1 MKPAH
6 PDLSEMTV
14 ELWRD
19 AHYMA
24 RMRTKHPKHAGF
36 LATIKATLWPKR
48 GINRPV
54 RYYAYRILRLRA
66 SPHNIAAGV
75 AAGVGSS
82 FTPFVGVHFFLSF
95 GLAWLLRGSLIASA
109 LGTVLAGNPITWP
122 FIWAGTWEIGNL
134 MLGQNVMASGSGPD
148 LHAIFAG
155 FSFLNLGSLILKLWR
170 PVFEPMLLGSIPLGL
185 FFGFGSYFLTL
196 YGATVFQKRRKER
209 MEARARSL
217 SLSEID
223 PTDIR

>member
-1 MKPAH
+1 MA
-6 PDLSEMTV
+6 V
-14 ELWRD
+14 ELLSD

-24 RMRTKHPKHAGF
+24 RMRTKQSKPTGF
-36 LATIKATLWPKR
+36 LEKLKAKFWPHR
-48 GINRPV
+48 GFNRPI
-54 RYYAYRILRLRA
+54 RYYAFRILRLRA

-122 FIWAGTWEIGNL
+122 FIWAATWEIGNV
-134 MLGQNVMASGSGPD
+134 MLGQNAFAAGSGPD
-148 LHAIFAG
+148 LHAILG
-155 FSFLNLGSLILKLWR
+155 DFSIFNLGSLVLKLWR
-170 PVFEPMLLGSIPLGL
+170 PIFEPMLLGSIPLGL
-185 FFGFGSYFLTL
+185 AFGFASYFFTL

-209 MEARARSL
+209 IEKRARSL